1 MKVDKVKKK
10 TNPKGDGKSNSK
22 EKQPGK
28 GEVESGKGEGD
39 HKQHTK
45 SLEWFICGDE
55 HYASDCP
62 HHQKFVDSNNKDRT
76 NDKEEEA
83 AVNAVWEANAFV
95 TVRTYQIK
103 VVGLT
108 GFKLTKVLLD
118 NQANISIIRP
128 ELLWQVQEN
137 NKIIQFNGAME

>member
-1 MKVDKVKKK
+1 
-10 TNPKGDGKSNSK
+10 
-22 EKQPGK
+22 
-28 GEVESGKGEGD
+28 
-39 HKQHTK
+39 
-45 SLEWFICGDE
+45 
-55 HYASDCP
+55 
-62 HHQKFVDSNNKDRT
+62 VDSNNKDRT

-108 GFKLTKVLLD
+108 GFKLTEVLLD